1 MKNRIIN
8 VQDVEI
14 SISKQDLDDYIC
26 ITDIAKAKSDS
37 ARAADIVRNWLRNRG
52 TLEFLSVW
60 EQIYNPQFKV
70 FESEHFKKQ
79 VGLLTFTPSVSEWIS
94 NLNFPHEMGA
104 EQVIAISP
112 TKSVPLM
119 MNTFLRLSPAS
130 ALRSSFPTWNIE
142 KIFSIIV

>member
-79 VGLLTFTPSVSEWIS
+79 VGLLAFTPSVSEWIS
-94 NLNFPHEMGA
+94 NLNFPHENG
-104 EQVIAISP
+104 S
-112 TKSVPLM
+112 
-119 MNTFLRLSPAS
+119 
-130 ALRSSFPTWNIE
+130 
-142 KIFSIIV
+142 

>member
-1 MKNRIIN
+1 MQNTAALSYQIE
-8 VQDVEI
+8 VESRPTPSAPSL

-94 NLNFPHEMGA
+94 NSNFPHENG
-104 EQVIAISP
+104 S
-112 TKSVPLM
+112 
-119 MNTFLRLSPAS
+119 
-130 ALRSSFPTWNIE
+130 
-142 KIFSIIV
+142 

>member
-60 EQIYNPQFKV
+60 EQIYN
-70 FESEHFKKQ
+70 S
-79 VGLLTFTPSVSEWIS
+79 
-94 NLNFPHEMGA
+94 NFPHENG
-104 EQVIAISP
+104 
-112 TKSVPLM
+112 
-119 MNTFLRLSPAS
+119 N
-130 ALRSSFPTWNIE
+130 
-142 KIFSIIV
+142 